1 VLVAVGKES
10 MSYRELTMIDVKEL
24 LRRWSA
30 GHSNRKVARE
40 TGADRDTV
48 GRYVEVAKELGSER
62 GHEFTDAEVHEIAQR
77 VQARPVRDTSAEWNA
92 IAKHKERI
100 EEWLSRKR
108 PLKLTKVL
116 TLLVREHSVE
126 ASYDTLRRYAIQEL
140 GWRQKEP
147 TIRLDDPPA
156 GQEAQV
162 DFGKMGMIVDSD
174 TGRQRMLWVLIIT
187 LSFSRYQ
194 FVWPTFAQTTEAV
207 CEGLDRAWRF
217 FGAMVRTLVP
227 DNTKAMIK
235 DPDALAPTLVAAFLD
250 YVQARGIFVDPARVR
265 SPKDKA
271 RVENQVPYV
280 RESWFDGE
288 TFAGLDDA
296 RERAELWCY
305 DVAGSRVHGT
315 TRQVPRDLFE
325 SVEKAAMLPPPTA
338 PFDVPRWYDDV
349 KVHPDHHIQVARA
362 LYSVPTLYL
371 RKKVRVRADKQ
382 LVRVYCGTECIK
394 VHPRQPPGGRS
405 TDVNDYPVGKAAYA
419 LRSVDALVAK
429 AKEKG
434 THIGTFAER
443 LLGGPLP
450 WTRMRQAYALLR
462 LCDKY
467 GQGRVEAICQTALAF
482 DVVDVTRVKRMLKSA
497 TKPTASAADAK
508 TDAGKLVQL
517 PLPRFAR
524 SDDHFET
531 RPGSKGPTK
540 KGGV

>member
-1 VLVAVGKES
+1 
-10 MSYRELTMIDVKEL
+10 MIDVKEL

-30 GHSNRKVARE
+30 GHSNRKIARE
-40 TGADRDTV
+40 TGTDRGTV
-48 GRYVEVAKELGSER
+48 GRYVEVTQDLGLER
-62 GHEFTDAEVHEIAQR
+62 GHEFTDEEVHEIAQR
-77 VQARPVRDTSAEWNA
+77 VQARPMRDASAEWNA
-92 IAKHKERI
+92 VAQHKERI

-108 PLKLTKVL
+108 PLKLSKIR

-126 ASYDTLRRYAIQEL
+126 ASYDTLRRYAMQEL

-147 TIRLDDPPA
+147 TIRLEDPPA

-162 DFGKMGMIVDSD
+162 DFGKMGMMFDPE
-174 TGRQRMLWVLIIT
+174 TGRKRMLWALVIT
-187 LSFSRYQ
+187 LAFSRYQ
-194 FVWPTFAQTTEAV
+194 FVWPTFAQTTEAI
-207 CEGLDRAWRF
+207 CEGLDRAWKF
-217 FGAMVRTLVP
+217 FGAMIRVLIP

-250 YVQARGIFVDPARVR
+250 YVQARGLFVDPARVR

-288 TFAGLDDA
+288 TFASLDHTRAHAAHWCRDIAGA
-296 RERAELWCY
+296 RI
-305 DVAGSRVHGT
+305 HGT
-315 TRQVPRDLFE
+315 THQVPREVFE
-325 SVEKAAMLPPPTA
+325 SVEKAAMLPPPTE

-349 KVHPDHHIQVARA
+349 KVHPDHHIQVANA

-371 RKKVRVRADKQ
+371 RKKVKARADKK
-382 LVRVYCGTECIK
+382 LVKIYLGTECIK
-394 VHPRQPPGGRS
+394 VHPKQPPGGRS

-434 THIGTFAER
+434 AHIGVFAER

-467 GQGRVEAICQTALAF
+467 GEGRVEAICQTALAF
-482 DVVDVTRVKRMLKSA
+482 DVVDVTRVKRRLKSA
-497 TKPTASAADAK
+497 VKSTNPADAK
-508 TDAGKLVQL
+508 TDTGKVVQL
-517 PLPRFAR
+517 TLPRFAR
-524 SDDHFET
+524 PDEHFET
-531 RPGSKGPTK
+531 RRGSKESTK
-540 KGGV
+540 KGGE